1 MAFIAPAIPLIT
13 IAVTAVS
20 AGLAVMSSVQQKKA
34 ADNAAD
40 QAKQA
45 ARENARR
52 QSVEAR
58 KRIGLMRANYGASGV
73 SIEGSPLDVLE
84 ESAANAELDRLT
96 ILHGGSVEAGRYR
109 AAGKAAFAQGIS
121 GAANDLLGGAISA
134 YDMYDEAQTE
144 KLKQTN

>member
-13 IAVTAVS
+13 IAITAVT
-20 AGLAVMSSVQQKKA
+20 AGLAVVSSVQQKKQ
-34 ADNAAD
+34 ADQAAD

-52 QSVEAR
+52 QNIEAR

-96 ILHGGSVEAGRYR
+96 ILHGGSIEAGRYR
-109 AAGKAAFAQGIS
+109 AAGNAALIGGIGSAAGDLLS
-121 GAANDLLGGAISA
+121 GAVTA
-134 YDMYDEAQTE
+134 YGYYDEAQTDV
-144 KLKQTN
+144 LKQTS